1 MLCPKERQIMDEKFR
16 NEMRDYVWKYF
27 ALHADQRI
35 KTFNFYLVLCTLIT
49 GGLIALVN
57 DSKSP
62 YLAALVAFG
71 LTFISFI
78 FWRLDLRN
86 KELIHHSEEALKL
99 LEDDSRLPNEKNVPH
114 RLKIFSYEECITTG
128 LKGKRFLWA
137 FPCHFR
143 YSTCFNAVFLVLG
156 FAGLVAGGILLFR

>member
-1 MLCPKERQIMDEKFR
+1 MDEKFR
-16 NEMRDYVWKYF
+16 NEMRDYAWRYF

-35 KTFNFYLVLCTLIT
+35 KTFNFYLVLCALIS
-49 GGLIALVN
+49 GGIIALVK

-78 FWRLDLRN
+78 FWRLDIRN

-99 LEDDSRLPNEKNVPH
+99 LEDDSRLPNEKSVPH
-114 RLKIFSYEECITTG
+114 RLKIFSYEDCITTE
-128 LKGKRFLWA
+128 LKSKRFLWV
-137 FPCHFR
+137 FPRHFR
-143 YSTCFNAVFLVLG
+143 YSTCFNAVFFVLG
-156 FAGLVAGGILLFR
+156 FAGLVTGGILLFR